1 MPENWIYR
9 RGDIYLANLNPF
21 KGSEQGG
28 TRPVLVLQ
36 NDDGNFYCSTLIV
49 APLSSKL
56 KKLDLP
62 THVLLQRGRGLR
74 LTSIVELE
82 QIRTIDKQRIL
93 DYIGKLSHEQM
104 EKVDHAIHVSLGLY
118 IPETVEAPRNQLH
131 VYSETA
137 YLICPGG
144 LRLIPHTGIWAA
156 SSDTC
161 IM

>member
-62 THVLLQRGRGLR
+62 THVLLQRGRELR

-118 IPETVEAPRNQLH
+118 IPETVEAP
-131 VYSETA
+131 
-137 YLICPGG
+137 
-144 LRLIPHTGIWAA
+144 
-156 SSDTC
+156 
-161 IM
+161 

>member
-1 MPENWIYR
+1 MVPAQRKHCPGNFEVIIIMPENWIYR

-82 QIRTIDKQRIL
+82 QIRTIDKQGALFVIQFYGIL
-93 DYIGKLSHEQM
+93 
-104 EKVDHAIHVSLGLY
+104 
-118 IPETVEAPRNQLH
+118 
-131 VYSETA
+131 
-137 YLICPGG
+137 
-144 LRLIPHTGIWAA
+144 
-156 SSDTC
+156 
-161 IM
+161 

>member
-1 MPENWIYR
+1 MYKR
-9 RGDIYLANLNPF
+9 Q
-21 KGSEQGG
+21 GSEQGG

-74 LTSIVELE
+74 LTSIVEVE

-118 IPETVEAPRNQLH
+118 IPETVEAP
-131 VYSETA
+131 
-137 YLICPGG
+137 
-144 LRLIPHTGIWAA
+144 
-156 SSDTC
+156 
-161 IM
+161 